1 MTSVHHT
8 LEENAMSYVDRIKD
22 RISDKID
29 TDHVLHTLGLRRM
42 NESHLSD
49 TILPALAI
57 FGAGLL
63 VGAGIALMT
72 TPKSGRELRDDL
84 SRRAGELGERVRS
97 KMPAMSGDDEGTGGG
112 GSRTRASSST

>member
-1 MTSVHHT
+1 MHSRG
-8 LEENAMSYVDRIKD
+8 EIMSYVDRISD
-22 RISDKID
+22 RISEKINPD
-29 TDHVLHTLGLRRM
+29 QLLHSIGLRRM
-42 NESHLSD
+42 QESHLSD

-84 SRRAGELGERVRS
+84 SRRAGEIGERVRS
-97 KMPAMSGDDEGTGGG
+97 KMPAMGDDEDMG
-112 GSRTRASSST
+112 GSSRTGSRQTSAK